1 MTGAL
6 VAAMRAHHA
15 ELRGKLQE
23 KINAWARTGS
33 AQALQDLVRF
43 LSAELLPHA
52 RAEEAH
58 LYPAVEPLIRAW
70 GQATATMRI
79 DHEFIED
86 LVRRIGSEADP
97 ETLRELILGLKA
109 VFQLHLEKEERV
121 YLPLIAD
128 HLSAEAQEQI
138 LRAMHAEGEPAAEP
152 VLDVRAIPPRER
164 HPLIF
169 AAFDRLQPGQAFIL
183 INDHDPKPL
192 YYQFSAE
199 RPGAFDWTDLEQGPE
214 VWRVRI
220 GRKG

>member
-1 MTGAL
+1 MNGTL
-6 VAAMRAHHA
+6 VEAIRKHHA
-15 ELRGKLQE
+15 ELREKLQQ
-23 KINAWARTGS
+23 KVDAWARTGS
-33 AQALQDLVRF
+33 AGALQDLVSF

-58 LYPAVEPLIRAW
+58 LYPVVEPLVKTW

-86 LVRRIGSEADP
+86 YVRRIGSGADP
-97 ETLRELILGLKA
+97 ERLRELILGLKA
-109 VFQLHLEKEERV
+109 IVQLHLEKEERV

-128 HLSAEAQEQI
+128 HLPAEDQQRVLKE
-138 LRAMHAEGEPAAEP
+138 MHAGGEPAEP
-152 VLDVRAIPPRER
+152 VLDVRTIPPRER

-169 AAFDRLQPGQAFIL
+169 ATFNGLQPGQAFIL
-183 INDHDPKPL
+183 VNDHDPKPL
-192 YYQFSAE
+192 YYQLSAE
-199 RPGAFDWTDLEQGPE
+199 RPGTFDWTYLEQGPE

>member
-15 ELRGKLQE
+15 ELQEKLQE
-23 KINAWARTGS
+23 QEKVNTWARTGS
-33 AQALQDLVRF
+33 AQALQDLVCF
-43 LSAELLPHA
+43 LSGELLPHA

-79 DHEFIED
+79 NHEFIED

-109 VFQLHLEKEERV
+109 VFRLHLEKEERV

-128 HLSAEAQEQI
+128 HLSAEAQERI
-138 LRAMHAEGEPAAEP
+138 LRAMHAEGEAHRGLAGAHRPEGLGAAADAGAVNPRPTGGSPAAS
-152 VLDVRAIPPRER
+152 PP
-164 HPLIF
+164 
-169 AAFDRLQPGQAFIL
+169 APGEA
-183 INDHDPKPL
+183 
-192 YYQFSAE
+192 
-199 RPGAFDWTDLEQGPE
+199 PGPPPGGP
-214 VWRVRI
+214 
-220 GRKG
+220 G